1 MELEISKTDKVIIEV
16 AKIMAEQHGYS
27 RNEITY
33 DTQLTYIIRIKA
45 VLRAFL
51 KAGYRPV
58 FRRVK
63 LTTNRL

>member
-1 MELEISKTDKVIIEV
+1 MELTTSKTNKAIIEV
-16 AKIMAEQHGYS
+16 AKILAEQDGYKW
-27 RNEITY
+27 NNITFG
-33 DTQLTYIIRIKA
+33 TELTYIIKIKS

-63 LTTNRL
+63 